1 MDVYA
6 LAVLAAIESRNP
18 PVNRIQQSGEQGDKL
33 QTITLKL
40 LSGFIEELRAYPD
53 SQLVDQ
59 FWFNVEKGHAGLRT
73 NSELPLVWPE
83 YHT

>member
-40 LSGFIEELRAYPD
+40 LSGFIEESRAYPD

-59 FWFNVEKGHAGLRT
+59 FWFNVENGCYGPADKQ
-73 NSELPLVWPE
+73 
-83 YHT
+83 